1 MKKSG
6 LIRFSLLYL
15 LLLIVVFASCKKN
28 DEAGT
33 SQLKV
38 HLTDGP
44 ADYDAVLIDIQK
56 IEIHSDA
63 AGWQSFGLL
72 HPGVY
77 NLLDFNNG
85 LDTLIADAT
94 LPSGTISQMRLILG
108 PDNSVIINGLS
119 YPLSTPSAQQSGL
132 KFNIHQQL
140 DPGAVYHMWID
151 FDAGKSIVQEGNGSY
166 SLKPVIRTYTELTN
180 GQIKGVVLPPAAK
193 AVVYAIRNS
202 DTATAI
208 PGAQGAFLFS
218 GMPEGDYS
226 IWLDAVDSTG
236 YLDSVI
242 NNVPVVFG
250 QVNDLGV
257 ITLSN

>member
-6 LIRFSLLYL
+6 LIHLCLLGL
-15 LLLIVVFASCKKN
+15 LSTALVFTSCNKN
-28 DEAGT
+28 DDEGT

-44 ADYDAVLIDIQK
+44 ADYDAVLIDVQE

-63 AGWQSFGLL
+63 NGWQTFNIL
-72 HPGVY
+72 HPGIY

-94 LPSGTISQMRLILG
+94 LPSGQISQMRLILG
-108 PDNSVIINGLS
+108 PNNSVIVNGTT
-119 YPLSTPSAQQSGL
+119 YPLATPSAQQSGL
-132 KFNIHQQL
+132 KFNIKQQL

-151 FDAGKSIVQEGNGSY
+151 FDAGKSVVEQGNGTY

-180 GQIKGVVLPPAAK
+180 GQIKGVVLPAAAE
-193 AVVYAIRNS
+193 AVVYAIGNT

-208 PGAQGAFLFS
+208 PDAQGAFLFS
-218 GMPEGDYS
+218 GMPEGNYTV
-226 IWLDAVDSTG
+226 WLDATDSTG
-236 YLDSVI
+236 YVDSTL

-250 QVNDLGV
+250 QVNDLGT